1 MRFRF
6 RWLAIAFA
14 LCLTAP
20 ARGDDL
26 FPSQLLRFEPIAK
39 NPVFTAAGP
48 GHWDARIRER
58 GWILKDEAGW
68 HLWYTGYDGTR
79 EGLKMLGYA
88 SSPDGLT
95 WTRSDRNPIYKEH
108 WVEDMMVVKTGDTY
122 YMFAEGLND
131 RAQLLTSTDRLSW
144 TRRGTLRI
152 LKTDGSPISEGAYGT
167 PTAWHENGKWR
178 LFYERSD
185 KGIWLAEAT
194 SDDLLEW
201 KNVNDE
207 PVISPGPDEFDRK
220 MVAANQVL
228 KIGGR
233 YYLSYHGTAADTMPS
248 KWACGL
254 AVSDD
259 LIHWKKY
266 AGNPLRPIAEN
277 KSSGIFVPDG
287 NSFRFYTVHNQVDA
301 YVPMP
306 AK

>member
-1 MRFRF
+1 MRFRIRLLF
-6 RWLAIAFA
+6 AF
-14 LCLTAP
+14 LCLAAP

-58 GWILKDEAGW
+58 GWILRDEAGW

-79 EGLKMLGYA
+79 EGQKMLGYA
-88 SSPDGLT
+88 SSPDELT
-95 WTRSDRNPIYKEH
+95 WTRSVRNPIYKDH
-108 WVEDMMVVKTGDTY
+108 WVEDMMVVKKGDTY

-131 RAQLLTSTDRLSW
+131 RAQLLTSIDRLSW

-167 PTAWHENGKWR
+167 PTAWYEDGKWR

-194 SDDLLEW
+194 SGDLLEW
-201 KNVNDE
+201 KNVDDE

-228 KIGGR
+228 RIGGR

-259 LIHWKKY
+259 LVHWKKY
-266 AGNPLRPIAEN
+266 AGNPIRPITEN

-287 NSFRFYTVHNQVDA
+287 NGFRFYTMHNQVDA
-301 YVPMP
+301 FVPTP
-306 AK
+306 AR